1 MRDTWREV
9 ILISCRL
16 VRDAA
21 ADSGDLAVSREI
33 NPRVGRLIHG
43 SEDEAVIRE
52 TEPETRPR
60 LGRASSGCVR
70 MREGSVGLDKVDNH

>member
-1 MRDTWREV
+1 M
-9 ILISCRL
+9 
-16 VRDAA
+16 
-21 ADSGDLAVSREI
+21 GREI
-33 NPRVGRLIHG
+33 NPRVGRLIRG

-70 MREGSVGLDKVDNH
+70 MREGSVGLDELDDH